1 MSSSRY
7 IRENPHYHRASRES
21 PLKIVIEALRQS
33 NVAFRI
39 LTPLL
44 VSLTLGI
51 ACDTV
56 FNVPPFGT
64 VLFLFLGTLASFY
77 SIYKLIQDHRH
88 AAHQHKS
95 RNTLPRRP
103 AIGH

>member
-1 MSSSRY
+1 MNNRF
-7 IRENPHYHRASRES
+7 IRETPQYRRTSKDS
-21 PLKIVIEALRQS
+21 QVKIVFEALAQS

-39 LTPLL
+39 LAPLL

-51 ACDTV
+51 ACDKV

-77 SIYKLIQDHRH
+77 SIYTLIQDQRH
-88 AAHQHKS
+88 AARKHKS
-95 RNTLPRRP
+95 RNTLPRRT
-103 AIGH
+103 ANGH

>member
-1 MSSSRY
+1 MSNRF
-7 IRENPHYHRASRES
+7 IRETPSYRRASKNS
-21 PLKIVIEALRQS
+21 QIKIVFEALAQS

-44 VSLTLGI
+44 VALTLGI
-51 ACDTV
+51 AYDKV

-77 SIYKLIQDHRH
+77 SIYKLIQDHRR
-88 AAHQHKS
+88 AAHKHKS

-103 AIGH
+103 ANGH